1 MFNKQVFVATP
12 VKLADIPVN
21 VKACIAHRVKL
32 PKGDWTA
39 EQMAQI
45 VANYQKREG
54 ELEDCVVDVVTWYKG
69 YQRRM
74 SSR

>member
-1 MFNKQVFVATP
+1 MFVAAP

-21 VKACIAHRVKL
+21 VKACLSRRVTL

-39 EQMAQI
+39 EQVSQIITDYQRREAQ
-45 VANYQKREG
+45 
-54 ELEDCVVDVVTWYKG
+54 LEDCIQDVVIWYKG

-74 SSR
+74 ASSR